1 METRANH
8 VWVGAITLLLLAGL
22 AIFIITLA
30 RLGADEQRQY
40 DIFFKTS
47 VDGLARGSQVT
58 FSGVPV
64 GQVTDIELW
73 PQDPEF
79 VRVRVRIEDGVP
91 ILVGTTATVLGSFTG
106 VSTVQLDGAVKNA
119 PDISCETTTCPEDV
133 PVIPPRPGGLGEL
146 LANAPLLLE
155 RVATLTERLTMLL
168 SDDNQASI
176 AGILRNTQRLTDS
189 IADQSPEIKETLDA
203 LQAATSQGT
212 ETLAAFEDLLRAS
225 ESALGSASAEAPA
238 IAADL
243 RATLQAARGATEEL
257 ERTLGS
263 VQPAAR
269 RVNEQTLPA
278 AEATLRDL
286 QRTSEALRAI
296 TERLEEDGA
305 TSLIGNQ
312 PLPDYDPD

>member
-8 VWVGAITLLLLAGL
+8 LWVGIVTLALLAGL
-22 AIFIITLA
+22 AAAIVVLVG
-30 RLGADEQRQY
+30 LGKDSEQRF

-47 VDGLARGSQVT
+47 VDGLANGSQVS

-64 GQVTDIELW
+64 GQVENIELW

-79 VRVRVRIEDGVP
+79 VRVRIRVKENVP
-91 ILVGTTATVLGSFTG
+91 ILQGTTATVLGSFTG
-106 VSTVQLDGAVKNA
+106 VSTIQLDGAVKGA
-119 PDISCETTTCPEDV
+119 PRIVENGPEGV
-133 PVIPPRPGGLGEL
+133 PVIPYKPGGFGEL

-168 SDDNQASI
+168 SDENQASI
-176 AGILRNTQRLTDS
+176 AGILNNTQALTDEIS
-189 IADQSPEIKETLDA
+189 QQTPEVIETLNA
-203 LQAATSQGT
+203 LQLATNQGT
-212 ETLAAFEDLLRAS
+212 ATLAEAEALLRTTTS
-225 ESALGSASAEAPA
+225 TLNSASAEAPA
-238 IAADL
+238 IAASL
-243 RATLQAARGATEEL
+243 RETLESANGATREL
-257 ERTLGS
+257 ERTLAS

-296 TERLEEDGA
+296 TEQVEQGGA
-305 TSLIGNQ
+305 TSLIGS
-312 PLPDYDPD
+312 PTLPDYEPSN